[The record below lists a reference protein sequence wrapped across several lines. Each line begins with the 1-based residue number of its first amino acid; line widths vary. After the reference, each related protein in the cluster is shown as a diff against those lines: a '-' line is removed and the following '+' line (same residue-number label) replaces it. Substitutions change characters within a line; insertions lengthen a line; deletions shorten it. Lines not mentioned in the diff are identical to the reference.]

1 MKNLFIILFIPL
13 LFFSCSFIDP
23 YYPSYQ
29 EKKQEIENING
40 NKIIKNITETRI
52 LPFSSNEF
60 IERINTSTNDT
71 TYYIYNGFQNSRY
84 QTIIDIGS
92 VFISSKRELN
102 QLIEDLEDCLNFMN
116 KYNQVYTIRRTGDYS
131 LYIYDFSNNL
141 YIYSNSD
148 KSTGG
153 MSKKNVEKWIEWLS
167 TINIP

>member
-1 MKNLFIILFIPL
+1 MK
-13 LFFSCSFIDP
+13 
-23 YYPSYQ
+23 
-29 EKKQEIENING
+29 
-40 NKIIKNITETRI
+40 TRRHF
-52 LPFSSNEF
+52 LE
-60 IERINTSTNDT
+60 
-71 TYYIYNGFQNSRY
+71 
-84 QTIIDIGS
+84 TIIDIGS